1 VTKRDPLECDGQP
14 SLWYRVSQCGQ
25 ILKRRPA
32 VALQNGKR
40 DCVSVKYTENM
51 DEEQIKRVLKS
62 RPPAE
67 VRRGLRCSDE
77 NQLAAYVDGQLTKQ
91 QRTTFERHLSSCE
104 SCLDTIAFLAQSGE
118 WSDSQTVPPYLVA
131 RARGLVAKKRSG
143 WRWEW
148 AVATAA
154 AACVLLVVSLIVFKS
169 RVQQPIRDDEPL
181 IAQNA
186 ERSPAVVNTPTP
198 EPPRPLSTRSVT
210 KPEINRGETPSVRG
224 ESSARTESAPRL
236 LFPHEGSVVDRREL
250 DCRWRLVPDA
260 QFYTVRVSGLDGTLM
275 LEQETKESRLKL
287 NDVARLKNDA
297 SYYVTVVAHL
307 TDGRAIKSDLVK
319 FRIAKD

>member
-1 VTKRDPLECDGQP
+1 VI
-14 SLWYRVSQCGQ
+14 LWS
-25 ILKRRPA
+25 
-32 VALQNGKR
+32 ALQNGNLV
-40 DCVSVKYTENM
+40 CVSVKYTENM
-51 DEEQIKRVLKS
+51 HEEQIKRVLKS

-67 VRRGLRCSDE
+67 ARRGLRCPDE
-77 NQLAAYVDGQLTKQ
+77 NQLAAYVDGQLTEQ

-118 WSDSQTVPPYLVA
+118 WSDSQTMPPYVVA
-131 RARGLVAKKRSG
+131 RARALVTKKRSG

-154 AACVLLVVSLIVFKS
+154 AACVLLAVSLIILKT
-169 RVQQPIRDDEPL
+169 RTQPTVDGPL
-181 IAQNA
+181 IAHNQ
-186 ERSPAVVNTPTP
+186 EPSPAVVNTPTP
-198 EPPRPLSTRSVT
+198 ESPRPLPTRSVT

-287 NDVARLKNDA
+287 NDVAQLKNDA

-307 TDGRAIKSDLVK
+307 TDGRVIKSDLVK